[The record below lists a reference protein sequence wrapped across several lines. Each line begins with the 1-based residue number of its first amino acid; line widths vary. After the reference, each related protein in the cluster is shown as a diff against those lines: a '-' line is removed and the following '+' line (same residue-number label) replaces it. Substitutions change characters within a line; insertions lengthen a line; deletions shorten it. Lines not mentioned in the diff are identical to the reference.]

1 MVGIT
6 RNQQMS
12 YFQSDTMV
20 EMQKKKK
27 KKEVSKNFKD
37 SKTTCK
43 QE

>member
-1 MVGIT
+1 
-6 RNQQMS
+6 MS

-20 EMQKKKK
+20 EMQKK